1 MAFIGLMN
9 PYIAKLVDE
18 EKKKYSDCFLCGEAI
33 TVNVTP
39 NQNEAKL
46 HSNNRLSEYVKEFK
60 DGSMVLGTNRLPIEA
75 SKVCFGHEVSDDDRE
90 VTYKTNDTANYVG
103 VGFYADEMI
112 NGRKQYVAT
121 IVYKVKFGE
130 AADEYATKGEN
141 IEFKT
146 PSIDGVI
153 AGLKNNEWKRTKVC
167 DTENDADKWLRDTL
181 GYIEGNVSGT
191 SSIAAYNIQTK
202 E

>member
-1 MAFIGLMN
+1 
-9 PYIAKLVDE
+9 
-18 EKKKYSDCFLCGEAI
+18 
-33 TVNVTP
+33 
-39 NQNEAKL
+39 
-46 HSNNRLSEYVKEFK
+46 
-60 DGSMVLGTNRLPIEA
+60 MVLGTNRLPIEA